1 MENMS
6 VAGGWDPGGGASH
19 GLTLGRKPGERRGE
33 WPGWCEG
40 WHEAGGELRGD
51 QRWPG
56 ASGHWGMV
64 PSLKLGPGPVKWR
77 VPPLLAPGAHWQWYT
92 IRQTDS
98 RRSRPSTV
106 QRATSSLI
114 TSPLKSP
121 TSSDQVPNSL
131 GQYQPRQPASWRPP
145 RTSTPPASTSQRLTG
160 RVLERTKTSQVWYL
174 LFKAAQ
180 LTTTANHHHHDEPR
194 SHRSVLKLLP
204 LPLLSPFISLIMSP
218 VIMSQ
223 MPCSQLSVF

>member
-1 MENMS
+1 M
-6 VAGGWDPGGGASH
+6 G
-19 GLTLGRKPGERRGE
+19 
-33 WPGWCEG
+33 
-40 WHEAGGELRGD
+40 
-51 QRWPG
+51 
-56 ASGHWGMV
+56 
-64 PSLKLGPGPVKWR
+64 
-77 VPPLLAPGAHWQWYT
+77 
-92 IRQTDS
+92 
-98 RRSRPSTV
+98 SRPSTV

-114 TSPLKSP
+114 TSPLQSP

-131 GQYQPRQPASWRPP
+131 GQYQPRKPASWRPP

-160 RVLERTKTSQVWYL
+160 RVLERTKTSQVRYL

-194 SHRSVLKLLP
+194 SHRSVLKLL

-223 MPCSQLSVF
+223 MPCSQLSVFSPSPARVMGLSNMTRMTKDSSRPGSSRLQQEETSEEDPSREPPWIWKGRAEFFQTIPSTNRRQIIRRKSTPQEELSTILASSDFTHDSHLHNYFVFW